1 MKTAVLKVC
10 GWMVAILLISNVL
23 AFAQG
28 TTDKPVLEGDY
39 DMELNVTGAGAF
51 PIALTVKRDDKGNL
65 TTESKDQIGISI
77 TGISIDKDDNVTLNA
92 SYQGNNFELKGK
104 RKDDT
109 MGGDFDVSGY
119 QGTWTAKKKKG

>member
-10 GWMVAILLISNVL
+10 GWVVAALLVANVL
-23 AFAQG
+23 AFAQA
-28 TTDKPVLEGDY
+28 TEKPALEGIY
-39 DMELNVTGAGAF
+39 DMEINVTGAGTF
-51 PIALTVKRDDKGNL
+51 PVELTVKRDDKGSF

-77 TGISIDKDDNVTLNA
+77 TGITIDKDDNVTLNA
-92 SYQGNNFELKGK
+92 SYQGQAFELKGK

-119 QGTWTAKKKKG
+119 QGTWSAKKKKG